1 MLANASGA
9 AFAMKTRAMIEALV
23 IGTAPNAA
31 DAGIRKSEDAPAFSF
46 AAAVSALET
55 QAARSLEAHGAA
67 PRTNAVTGDAGVA
80 TTRQAPFSAG
90 PNTDR
95 TPAPV
100 QESTAPAH
108 AEPRANKPATQT
120 SALQA
125 NTAGQATAAP
135 VAAAPL
141 VAAPVAA
148 ATSVAQSA
156 TPSTNIDAAVR
167 TADLAKARA
176 LKEAKAPAP
185 AQKPQAPTQ
194 DFAKLLARRLDSG
207 ATQFEL
213 RLDPPS
219 LGRVD
224 AQLKLADDGENI
236 LALKFEH
243 RATLELFARDETALR
258 TALDSSGFEFTNQ
271 NVVFEIA
278 DEANSSFASAQTT
291 LTIETAYAA
300 PWSSGAVDI
309 SI

>member
-1 MLANASGA
+1 
-9 AFAMKTRAMIEALV
+9 MKSRAMIETLV
-23 IGTAPNAA
+23 IGTAPNKA

-67 PRTNAVTGDAGVA
+67 PRTNAVTGDAGGA
-80 TTRQAPFSAG
+80 STRQAPFNAG
-90 PNTDR
+90 QNTDR
-95 TPAPV
+95 TPAPA

-108 AEPRANKPATQT
+108 VEPRANKPAPQLT
-120 SALQA
+120 ALQA
-125 NTAGQATAAP
+125 NTAGQTMAAP
-135 VAAAPL
+135 VAAAP
-141 VAAPVAA
+141 VVTTPIAIAPSAAQAA
-148 ATSVAQSA
+148 SSPT
-156 TPSTNIDAAVR
+156 TIDAAVR

-258 TALDSSGFEFTNQ
+258 AALDSSGFAFNEH

-278 DEANSSFASAQTT
+278 EEAKSSLSSAHSA